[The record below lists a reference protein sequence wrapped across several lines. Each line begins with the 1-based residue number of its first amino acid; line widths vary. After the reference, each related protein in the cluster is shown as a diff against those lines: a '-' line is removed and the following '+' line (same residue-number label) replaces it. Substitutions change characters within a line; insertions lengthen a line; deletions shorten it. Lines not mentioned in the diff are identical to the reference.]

1 MVNNSQDI
9 GFIHDISSL
18 DKLRQQAV
26 SGDKEDDKAALQAA
40 ARQFES
46 IFTSMMLK
54 SMRDANTH
62 FESDLM
68 NDQNGQFYRQMLD
81 EQMTSELSAS
91 GSLGLADMIV
101 AQLGA
106 AKAAPENFEPNR
118 ELQIR
123 NQAFDIDRS
132 DQYDYKKARRR
143 AAELGLNQSEPKVAH
158 MAEAPVAVQTA
169 PKARTKTISFDSP
182 ESFVTSL
189 KPYADK
195 AAKSLGVEPSL
206 LIAQA
211 ALETGWG
218 KKVIVNSQGSSN
230 NLFNIKADRS
240 WKGDKV
246 ATQTLEYH
254 QNIPVQERAAF
265 RSYDSYEQSFNDYV
279 EFLNRN
285 PRYQTALNRNQGSE
299 AFIRDIHSAG
309 YATDPSYADKV
320 LRVKN
325 KIDQMSQ

>member
-1 MVNNSQDI
+1 MIKNSNDI

-26 SGDKEDDKAALQAA
+26 SGKEGDDEAALRAA

-62 FESDLM
+62 FESDMM
-68 NDQNGQFYRQMLD
+68 NSQNGQFYRQMLD
-81 EQMTSELSAS
+81 EQMASELSAS

-106 AKAAPENFEPNR
+106 ARSPEAQAAAGSE
-118 ELQIR
+118 IR
-123 NQAFDIDRS
+123 MRNEAFDTTL
-132 DQYDYKKARRR
+132 QMPYDEAKARKT
-143 AAELGLNQSEPKVAH
+143 AASLGLDNPEPVK
-158 MAEAPVAVQTA
+158 PVKPVDF
-169 PKARTKTISFDSP
+169 KSP
-182 ESFVTSL
+182 QSFVESL
-189 KPYADK
+189 RPYADK
-195 AAKSLGVEPSL
+195 AAQSLGVDSSL
-206 LIAQA
+206 LLAQA

-218 KKVIVNSQGSSN
+218 QKVVNNSKGSSN

-240 WKGDKV
+240 WQGDKV

-254 QNIPVQERAAF
+254 QNVPVQERAAF
-265 RSYDSYEQSFNDYV
+265 RSYQNYEDSFNDYV
-279 EFLNRN
+279 KFLNEN
-285 PRYQTALNRNQGSE
+285 PRYQTALTRNDGSE
-299 AFIRDIHSAG
+299 AFIRDIHRAG

-320 LRVKN
+320 LRVKA
-325 KIDQMSQ
+325 KIDNMNR